1 MAIRLKFEEMFLM
14 FKPQS
19 STQFLQMHCAHI
31 KFDAIHPKVLVVIP
45 QNDNI
50 GKKDELKAYSLV
62 PCTKTK
68 KVCGNSRMGIGRKD
82 EFACYTS

>member
-1 MAIRLKFEEMFLM
+1 MFHRGHKIEIFLM

-19 STQFLQMHCAHI
+19 STQFLQMHYVHT

-45 QNDNI
+45 QNDNN
-50 GKKDELKAYSLV
+50 GEKDELKAYFLV

-68 KVCGNSRMGIGRKD
+68 KVCGTSRMGVGRRD
-82 EFACYTS
+82 

>member
-1 MAIRLKFEEMFLM
+1 MAIRLKSEEIFLM

-19 STQFLQMHCAHI
+19 STHFLQMHYVHI

-50 GKKDELKAYSLV
+50 GEKDELKAYSLV

-68 KVCGNSRMGIGRKD
+68 KVCGNCRMGITQVKQ
-82 EFACYTS
+82 CK